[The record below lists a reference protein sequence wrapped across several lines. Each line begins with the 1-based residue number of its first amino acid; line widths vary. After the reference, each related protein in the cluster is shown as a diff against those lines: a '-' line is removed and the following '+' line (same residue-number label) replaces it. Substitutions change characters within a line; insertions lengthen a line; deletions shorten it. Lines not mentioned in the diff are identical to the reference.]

1 MTAVGSVVN
10 PENGRFEH
18 EMKRIDRSK
27 SMAFDATIK
36 EYLKEIDAAPL
47 LSWDEEKSLAA
58 AIMEDNDP
66 FAREQLIRSNLRLVV
81 NIAKKYSGRGM
92 SLGDLIEEGNLGLMR
107 AVDTFD
113 PDHGVRFSTY
123 SAWWIKQAIKR
134 AILNNSQPIHI
145 PTYMVELINQWRQ
158 TYAELEVKL
167 GRTVSLEEMAFAM
180 KVPIRKARA
189 IRDIVNVVD
198 TGFQHDS
205 NEENAGLDE
214 AIEDDKVETPEQL
227 LGSNEELNRA
237 LELLDYIDPREA
249 EVLRLRFGLDGRET
263 LTLKQIGK
271 KLGLTRERVRQ
282 IQRSAL
288 TQLNELMTAE

>member
-1 MTAVGSVVN
+1 
-10 PENGRFEH
+10 
-18 EMKRIDRSK
+18 
-27 SMAFDATIK
+27 MAFDATIK
-36 EYLKEIDAAPL
+36 EYLKEIDEAPL
-47 LSWDEEKSLAA
+47 LSWEEEKELAE
-58 AIMEDNDP
+58 AILEENDP

-113 PDHGVRFSTY
+113 AEHGVRFSTY
-123 SAWWIKQAIKR
+123 SAWWIKQSIKR

-167 GRTVSLEEMAFAM
+167 GRTVSLEEMAYAM

-189 IRDIVNVVD
+189 IRDIVTVVD
-198 TGFQHDS
+198 TGFQHAGH
-205 NEENAGLDE
+205 EENAGLDE
-214 AIEDDKVETPEQL
+214 AIEDDKIETPEQL

-237 LELLDYIDPREA
+237 LELLDRIDPREA
-249 EVLRLRFGLDGRET
+249 EVLRLRFGLDGRDT

-282 IQRSAL
+282 IQHSAL
-288 TQLNELMTAE
+288 TQLNELMNDE

>member
-1 MTAVGSVVN
+1 
-10 PENGRFEH
+10 
-18 EMKRIDRSK
+18 
-27 SMAFDATIK
+27 MAFDATIK

-47 LSWDEEKSLAA
+47 LSWEEEKELAA
-58 AIMEDNDP
+58 AVIEENDP
-66 FAREQLIRSNLRLVV
+66 IAREQLIRSNLRLVV
-81 NIAKKYSGRGM
+81 NIAKKYADRGM

-134 AILNNSQPIHI
+134 AILSNSQPIHI

-158 TYAELEVKL
+158 TWAELDAQL
-167 GRTVSLEEMAFAM
+167 GRTVSLEEMAYAM

-198 TGFQHDS
+198 AGFQHDS
-205 NEENAGLDE
+205 FEENAGLDE
-214 AIEDDKVETPEQL
+214 AIEDERVETPDAL
-227 LGSNEELNRA
+227 LGSNEELHRA
-237 LELLDYIDPREA
+237 LELLDEIDPRES
-249 EVLRLRFGLDGRET
+249 EVLKLRFGLDGREA
-263 LTLKQIGK
+263 LTLKQIGH

-288 TQLNELMTAE
+288 TQLNELLMGEA